1 MAHTEEARI
10 KKQKMFKETQ
20 AAEVEHEQKKAAYAA
35 DLATI
40 EANIATKK
48 ALATQV
54 DTDFESRGLLRDRAC
69 KAEKEKA
76 DAIITE
82 KDKHIAHLEAHL
94 KTVSEQNVGLLAT
107 LAKSLGD
114 AAAKDA
120 VTKVVGFGPSSE
132 AKKV

>member
-1 MAHTEEARI
+1 MCRSFAKYNFACARERPSGHYRERRRLP
-10 KKQKMFKETQ
+10 QHDASSCE
-20 AAEVEHEQKKAAYAA
+20 
-35 DLATI
+35 
-40 EANIATKK
+40 